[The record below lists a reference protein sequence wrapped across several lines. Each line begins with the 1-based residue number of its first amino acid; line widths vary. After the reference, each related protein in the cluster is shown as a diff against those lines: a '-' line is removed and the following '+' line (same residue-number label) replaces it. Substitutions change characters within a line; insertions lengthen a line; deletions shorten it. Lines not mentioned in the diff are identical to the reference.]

1 MPMDIKMDKQFHVYK
16 MQYCYTNKKEQ
27 ITATTN
33 NMGETHTSIRLNK
46 WSYAQRSSDSIY
58 IIQVIQN
65 DYGMTPFIWH
75 SKVAHTELKLK
86 GNDLW
91 WKKVKDFV
99 LLAIWMKA
107 TWLCNWDLHI
117 QLYLLLTYIMSVSY
131 LKYVIRQM

>member
-1 MPMDIKMDKQFHVYK
+1 MFTKKHVNNVCSNTICNCMK
-16 MQYCYTNKKEQ
+16 LELSKCPWTLKWINSSMFTKCNTVTPIRKNKSQLQPTIWVK
-27 ITATTN
+27 
-33 NMGETHTSIRLNK
+33 HTSIRLNK

-99 LLAIWMKA
+99 LLVIWLKV
-107 TWLCNWDLHI
+107 TWLCN
-117 QLYLLLTYIMSVSY
+117 
-131 LKYVIRQM
+131 